1 MPYQAQ
7 NISKSLANVGA
18 EAHTPGVCP
27 AVPSTLALDFDN
39 FGQFF
44 DVEPLDAGP
53 VGWVRESLT
62 DSKKV

>member
-1 MPYQAQ
+1 VPYQAQ

-39 FGQFF
+39 FGQF
-44 DVEPLDAGP
+44 LMSSHLMQG
-53 VGWVRESLT
+53 L
-62 DSKKV
+62 